1 MSTSS
6 EQDRER
12 LKEEYKEHYR
22 KIRDAKEK
30 LQRSKY
36 VRNVNEA
43 MHKMN
48 ADELLSSVDDFL
60 GSVRNKMVSIEAR
73 LDVAMDQFLDDHPDT
88 EEQDEELRKVKAH
101 DTLKQIKQE
110 MGMLYSEIEN
120 QAQNMKV
127 EKTVGK
133 KEDKEPEPDNNNS
146 EYGLPDDDDEDQ
158 NTMK

>member
-1 MSTSS
+1 MSSSS
-6 EQDRER
+6 EQNRER

-36 VRNVNEA
+36 VRNVNNA
-43 MHKMN
+43 MQNMN

-60 GSVRNKMVSIEAR
+60 GSVRNKMVNIEAR

-88 EEQDEELRKVKAH
+88 EELDEELKKARAH
-101 DTLKQIKQE
+101 ETLKQIKQE

-133 KEDKEPEPDNNNS
+133 KEDPVPEHNDPDA
-146 EYGLPDDDDEDQ
+146 PDDDEDQ
-158 NTMK
+158 NLMK

>member
-1 MSTSS
+1 MSSSS
-6 EQDRER
+6 EQNRER

-36 VRNVNEA
+36 IRNVNNA
-43 MHKMN
+43 MQNMN

-60 GSVRNKMVSIEAR
+60 GSVRNKMVSFEAR

-88 EEQDEELRKVKAH
+88 EEQDEELRKIKAH

-120 QAQNMKV
+120 QARNMKV

-133 KEDKEPEPDNNNS
+133 KEDTEPDDS
-146 EYGLPDDDDEDQ
+146 ESGYPVDDEGQ
-158 NTMK
+158 KLMK